1 MASSEKYSS
10 GKKSSKA
17 ASIDPSKKLTT
28 ILSKEAEKSSSIK
41 AEVYTGNATQSHMA
55 RSTNVPKYHLI
66 TAENVLGTFYLK
78 DSQITI
84 NTFTSDSYGQ
94 SPTSQAWDTVISME
108 DVSSTPI
115 LHTSNST
122 SNYFYLKYA
131 EKHIPNTAFERT
143 IRVQWASGYSSNGST
158 PGKDFTILVPGK
170 WSHANAEPQT
180 GSQSSNNLTR
190 SCQAASESLNLK
202 IEAPYGAFPGG
213 STSVFAGGYVH
224 MGYNK
229 SVQNPGALL
238 FPTENRFPE
247 GQYTPGGF
255 QSFGYNPSWNGT
267 HFHGGSVYDLEL
279 ETGAGYP
286 GYSLVQSLD
295 AAGTWVG
302 VPLTDYRKL
311 GEPIG
316 GIGAVEQELHTL
328 RTAFQALGV
337 ISGGGTPGPYDLDF
351 QWPWDVTSYLS
362 NAGLLDVCSNQPT
375 PDPYNFEYNS
385 FLNAPNGYSSFHGGD
400 GDGLSFRSFIM
411 FAYNIPAC
419 TGSPTYIID
428 GCTDPNNMAFWEY
441 TGEDCASTAIPS
453 AVVADP
459 TLATWTPGS
468 CCPDCINPNGDDI
481 TLSTQPLTLNVQ
493 GTDPTTIGGTDGYV
507 DVTIVDGGFDA
518 NGQPLG
524 LPTGVANY
532 TYVIQNT
539 DAADTMCGNTAGLGV
554 GSGAVANT
562 SFTFGNSV
570 PANANG
576 GLLQTGTTA
585 TYAASAIQGYVP
597 GGTST
602 SAPYGLGTTNSE
614 GFREGTYK
622 VYVFDASATV
632 CLGQTQITLT
642 DPLPTTG
649 CGDTDALNYDD
660 GISIPNNSICH
671 YCDELTGELVVG
683 QVAPSVLGSI
693 TSSTGAVVSV
703 VPPTNT
709 TATDSEITTTGI
721 SPSAAFQA
729 YINNVVTGSSQ
740 NADYIVEL
748 YKWDSQDPT
757 GNANFGTL
765 SGFNAGTT
773 IVGTAVNNQGA
784 GWNGVNFTGFAYGY
798 YSIKVYIS
806 DPDDTV
812 EIQQCYEIFD
822 ILNPVAACVDG
833 GVATAIDGVIVSDS
847 NLYFDD
853 QSICSV
859 VNDFCCDTPT
869 FQETAASTSCQPI
882 YDSTITC
889 SPSADSLIY
898 TVEYNST
905 VSGWVTF
912 ASPVTVTPSG
922 SSYTT
927 GTIVSMSSNMGFGE
941 YRVIWTSVYSNAPD
955 CTVTSNTINFLATYG
970 CTDPNADNYNPTV
983 GCDDGSCIYGIPG
996 CTDPIADNYNANATT
1011 DDGTCI
1017 YPVYGCTDITASNY
1031 NPLATIDDG
1040 SCTYLPCGCTDP
1052 LAINYGNN
1060 CAGVFVGTPPVCD
1073 DGCCQYCEDP
1083 AMLVTASSTGTSLI
1097 SADSCFDDCSGTITL
1112 DVTSTTCTTY
1122 TIVSVSMF
1130 CGIVNDTIHVI
1141 NNVSYS
1147 TGTTTLINMCSAMWT
1162 IELEDCNG
1170 CQMTIDV
1177 SVPGAGGPCGCTD
1190 PAADNYNP
1198 LATIDDGSCEY
1209 CGCTDITAINYNPS
1223 ATANCIPD
1231 TCIHPPLSPP
1241 CIPSSLPATL
1251 NNLEVCIAENGT
1263 DYYNKL
1269 VTGKSDDCSIMNV
1282 WKLILITYLLKKRGL
1297 DCIYNCADENTPD
1310 ASDAYISCRALWKI
1324 GGPSTGLNDLDQ
1336 VATNLANG
1344 TYQGTHSTVAMFEI
1358 GSTATLSPGDVIK
1371 HHKPPHN
1378 IWIFYGLQ
1386 DGSPASISVAGL
1398 DPENA
1403 SGNLSGYW
1411 GYCND
1416 SMRYISNENNINYID
1431 NFINFANTFCR
1442 DCKNDMT
1449 RGGQGLNKY
1458 QIDSMFGKLSDSDAI
1473 DEVDGIDI

>member
-1 MASSEKYSS
+1 MASSKKYSS
-10 GKKSSKA
+10 GKKPSKVVLSKA
-17 ASIDPSKKLTT
+17 APSKKLTT

-41 AEVYTGNATQSHMA
+41 AEVYTGNPTQSHMA
-55 RSTNVPKYHLI
+55 RSSDIPKYHLI
-66 TAENVLGTFYLK
+66 TAEKVLGSSRR
-78 DSQITI
+78 DSQIVI

-94 SPTSQAWDTVISME
+94 SPTPMGWDTVISIQ
-108 DVSSTPI
+108 DVSSI
-115 LHTSNST
+115 SMAHTSTNDST
-122 SNYFYLKYA
+122 SFYLKY
-131 EKHIPNTAFERT
+131 EESILPNKAFERT

-158 PGKDFTILVPGK
+158 SGKDFTILVPGL
-170 WSHANAEPQT
+170 WSHYNAEPEGKLT
-180 GSQSSNNLTR
+180 PISNSFTR
-190 SCQAASESLNLK
+190 SCHSGESLNLK
-202 IEAPYGAFPGG
+202 HEALYGPFPGQ
-213 STSVFAGGYVH
+213 TSPANYFGGYVH
-224 MGYNK
+224 MGYTK
-229 SVQNPGALL
+229 SIQNPGGIL
-238 FPTENRFPE
+238 FPSENRFPE
-247 GQYTPGGF
+247 GQF
-255 QSFGYNPSWNGT
+255 N
-267 HFHGGSVYDLEL
+267 HGGVGGYGYFSGGLTKFTEGIIYDLDWKPSHNLKKLL
-279 ETGAGYP
+279 ETI
-286 GYSLVQSLD
+286 
-295 AAGTWVG
+295 
-302 VPLTDYRKL
+302 TDNSGWSGISVSEYRKA

-316 GIGAVEQELHTL
+316 GLGAVEQEYHIL
-328 RTAFQALGV
+328 RTAFQALASLSPSV
-337 ISGGGTPGPYDLDF
+337 YGPYDQDF
-351 QWPWDVTSYLS
+351 DFPWDVAAYSSIGEY
-362 NAGLLDVCSNQPT
+362 CSNQST
-375 PDPYNFEYNS
+375 PNPYNYQYS
-385 FLNAPNGYSSFHGGD
+385 KFLTSNTFSSFYGGD
-400 GDGLSFRSFIM
+400 GDGLSLRSIIM
-411 FAYNIPAC
+411 FAYNIPLC
-419 TGSPTYIID
+419 TGTPNYTID
-428 GCTDPNNMAFWEY
+428 GCTDPNNMAFWGY
-441 TGEDCASTAIPS
+441 DADGDGIFEDCAGTAIPA
-453 AVVADP
+453 AVQLDP
-459 TLATWTPGS
+459 NIAIWTPGS
-468 CCPDCINPNGDDI
+468 CCPDCINPDQDSGQY
-481 TLSTQPLTLNVQ
+481 SPQPLTLNVE
-493 GTDPTTIGGTDGYV
+493 GTNPTTIGGTDGYI

-518 NGQPLG
+518 SGIPQG

-585 TYAASAIQGYVP
+585 TYAASAAQGYVP

-614 GFREGTYK
+614 GFREGNYK

-632 CLGQTQITLT
+632 CLGQTRITLK
-642 DPLPTTG
+642 DPTTTTG
-649 CGDTDALNYDD
+649 CGDSDALNYDSTVS
-660 GISIPNNSICH
+660 ISNNSICH
-671 YCDELTGELVVG
+671 YCDALNGELVVG
-683 QVAPSVLGSI
+683 QVSPSVLGPI
-693 TSSTGAVVSV
+693 TSSSGSVVSIT
-703 VPPTNT
+703 PPTNT
-709 TATDSEITTTGI
+709 TSTDSEITTTGI

-729 YINNVVTGSSQ
+729 YINNVVTGNTQ

-806 DPDDTV
+806 DPDATV

-833 GVATAIDGVIVSDS
+833 GLATAIDGVIVSDS

-869 FQETAASTSCQPI
+869 FQQTTASTSCQPI

-905 VSGWVTF
+905 SSGWVTF
-912 ASPVTVTPSG
+912 SSPVTVMTFG

-927 GTIVSMSSNMGFGE
+927 GLLVSMSSNMGFGE
-941 YRVIWTSVYSNAPD
+941 YRVVWTSIYSNAPD
-955 CTVTSNTINFLATYG
+955 CTVTSNIINFIATYG
-970 CTDPNADNYNPTV
+970 CTDPLASNYDAGV
-983 GCDDGSCIYGIPG
+983 SCDDGSCFYPILG
-996 CTDPIADNYNANATT
+996 CTDDLASNYNPNATV
-1011 DDGTCI
+1011 DNGTCI
-1017 YPVYGCTDITASNY
+1017 YPIYGCTDITASNY
-1031 NPLATIDDG
+1031 DANADTDDN
-1040 SCTYLPCGCTDP
+1040 SCIYLPCGCTDP
-1052 LAINYGNN
+1052 LALNYGNN
-1060 CAGVFVGTPPVCD
+1060 CAGTFVGTPPVCD

-1083 AMLVTASSTGTSLI
+1083 AMLVTSSSTATTLVSPTGCL
-1097 SADSCFDDCSGTITL
+1097 DNCDGTITL

-1122 TIVSVSMF
+1122 TVVSVYMF
-1130 CGIVNDTIHVI
+1130 CGIVNQNISVI
-1141 NNVSYS
+1141 DNVSYS
-1147 TGTTTLINMCSAMWT
+1147 TGTTTLTNLCSAMWT

-1170 CQMTIDV
+1170 CQMTLDV
-1177 SVPGAGGPCGCTD
+1177 SVPGSGAPCGCTD
-1190 PAADNYNP
+1190 PAADNYC
-1198 LATIDDGSCEY
+1198 ASCTIDDGSCEY
-1209 CGCTDITAINYNPS
+1209 CGCTDITAINYNPG

-1310 ASDAYISCRALWKI
+1310 ASDAYIPCFHLWRI

-1344 TYQGTHSTVAMFEI
+1344 THQGTHSTVAMFEI
-1358 GSTATLSPGDVIK
+1358 GSTATLSPGDVIR
-1371 HHKPPHN
+1371 HHNHPFN
-1378 IWIFYGLQ
+1378 YWIFYGLQ
-1386 DGSPASISVAGL
+1386 DGSPASINVAGL

-1449 RGGQGLNKY
+1449 LGRGGLSKY
-1458 QIDSMFGKLSDSDAI
+1458 EIDSMFGEFNNSNGI
-1473 DEVDGIDI
+1473 DEVNGIDI

>member
-17 ASIDPSKKLTT
+17 ASKEPSKKLTT

-41 AEVYTGNATQSHMA
+41 AEVYTGNPTQSHMA
-55 RSTNVPKYHLI
+55 SSIGDPRYI
-66 TAENVLGTFYLK
+66 TL
-78 DSQITI
+78 S
-84 NTFTSDSYGQ
+84 SYG
-94 SPTSQAWDTVISME
+94 AKITVHNNNSNQFNNLTYDNAIALS
-108 DVSSTPI
+108 DVTGDQFDSASSTPPNVNSNSQSVYLSYNNMLAYYWGSTRPTFTRYIDVEFQSGHVEQLRI
-115 LHTSNST
+115 LLVGSTHSFMDVFNINST
-122 SNYFYLKYA
+122 SGGSGNIHRYGCDFHKWDDAVWTGAAVLSGVSYIKLNFINSENDPAGIYTDYAGYQAESTTGTTFGYKLKEAYQDIVGITGTSWYPAPGTIGSQTWEIIQVVKPSLSSTPPAPGDPYYDIPYALDNNTYTTSFNQIYSSLLGIAKKYSDSHIFHIHHYA
-131 EKHIPNTAFERT
+131 E
-143 IRVQWASGYSSNGST
+143 
-158 PGKDFTILVPGK
+158 
-170 WSHANAEPQT
+170 
-180 GSQSSNNLTR
+180 NLPICGTV
-190 SCQAASESLNLK
+190 
-202 IEAPYGAFPGG
+202 
-213 STSVFAGGYVH
+213 T
-224 MGYNK
+224 
-229 SVQNPGALL
+229 
-238 FPTENRFPE
+238 
-247 GQYTPGGF
+247 YT
-255 QSFGYNPSWNGT
+255 
-267 HFHGGSVYDLEL
+267 
-279 ETGAGYP
+279 
-286 GYSLVQSLD
+286 
-295 AAGTWVG
+295 
-302 VPLTDYRKL
+302 
-311 GEPIG
+311 
-316 GIGAVEQELHTL
+316 
-328 RTAFQALGV
+328 
-337 ISGGGTPGPYDLDF
+337 
-351 QWPWDVTSYLS
+351 
-362 NAGLLDVCSNQPT
+362 
-375 PDPYNFEYNS
+375 
-385 FLNAPNGYSSFHGGD
+385 
-400 GDGLSFRSFIM
+400 
-411 FAYNIPAC
+411 
-419 TGSPTYIID
+419 ID
-428 GCTDPNNMAFWEY
+428 GCTDENNMAFWEY
-441 TGEDCASTAIPS
+441 TGEDCAGTAIPA
-453 AVVADP
+453 AVVTDP
-459 TLATWTPGS
+459 TIATWTPGS

-493 GTDPTTIGGTDGYV
+493 GTDPTTIGGTDGYIN
-507 DVTIVDGGFDA
+507 VTIVDGGFDA
-518 NGQPLG
+518 SGIPQG

-622 VYVFDASATV
+622 VYVFDASTTV
-632 CLGQTQITLT
+632 CLGQTKVTLT

-649 CGDTDALNYDD
+649 CGDSDALNYDNS
-660 GISIPNNSICH
+660 ISISDNSICH
-671 YCDELTGELVVG
+671 YCDALNGELVVG
-683 QVAPSVLGSI
+683 QVAPSVLGPI
-693 TSSTGAVVSV
+693 TSSTGAIVSV

-748 YKWDSQDPT
+748 YKWDSQAPT

-784 GWNGVNFTGFAYGY
+784 GWNGVGFTGFTYGY

-833 GVATAIDGVIVSDS
+833 GVATAIDSVIVSDS

-853 QSICSV
+853 QSICNV

-869 FQETAASTSCQPI
+869 FQETSASTSCQPV

-905 VSGWVTF
+905 VTGWVTF
-912 ASPVTVTPSG
+912 TSPVTVTPSG

-927 GTIVSMSSNMGFGE
+927 GTLVSMNSNMGFGE

-955 CTVTSNTINFLATYG
+955 CTVTSNTINFVATYG

-996 CTDPIADNYNANATT
+996 CTDPTASNYNANATT

-1177 SVPGAGGPCGCTD
+1177 SVPGPGGPCGCTD

-1310 ASDAYISCRALWKI
+1310 ASDAYISCRELWKI

-1458 QIDSMFGKLSDSDAI
+1458 QIDSMFGKLSDSDGI